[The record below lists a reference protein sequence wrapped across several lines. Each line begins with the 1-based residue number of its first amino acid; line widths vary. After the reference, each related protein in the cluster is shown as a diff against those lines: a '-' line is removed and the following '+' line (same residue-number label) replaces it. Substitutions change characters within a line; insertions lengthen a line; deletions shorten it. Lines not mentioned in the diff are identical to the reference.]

1 MLWCNLAGYGGRDGN
16 RTTTVVDVRWCFF
29 LALARPIPRP
39 LIGCAFEGWRYLL
52 VLFLGAPSMFV
63 ISKLLS
69 AITQPMFWLGL
80 WWLLALLLL
89 SRWRKGAVIMLWIGL
104 VCLVLLGF
112 RAVPDAMLRELEQ
125 RYPVPSAEV
134 MQQHVGVIV
143 LGGGTGH
150 PETYLAHDQV
160 PLNVAAERMTVPMG
174 LLRQYPEFEMV
185 FAGGEGRLA
194 TTGVTEAM
202 LAERFFQEQGV
213 DMSRVRFEG
222 RSRNTRENAQQIADL
237 LGTRCQE
244 PWLLV
249 TSASH
254 MPRALPEFEATGC
267 SVTPY
272 PVDFRTGDST
282 DLTEYALVSSLGRWQ
297 TVLHEL
303 LGQLVY
309 RLTR

>member
-1 MLWCNLAGYGGRDGN
+1 
-16 RTTTVVDVRWCFF
+16 
-29 LALARPIPRP
+29 
-39 LIGCAFEGWRYLL
+39 
-52 VLFLGAPSMFV
+52 
-63 ISKLLS
+63 
-69 AITQPMFWLGL
+69 
-80 WWLLALLLL
+80 
-89 SRWRKGAVIMLWIGL
+89 
-104 VCLVLLGF
+104 
-112 RAVPDAMLRELEQ
+112 MLRELEQ
-125 RYPVPSAEV
+125 RYPIPSAEV
-134 MQQHVGVIV
+134 VQQHVGVIV

-160 PLNVAAERMTVPMG
+160 PLNEGAERMTVPMG
-174 LLRQYPEFEMV
+174 LLHQYPEFEMV
-185 FAGGEGRLA
+185 FAGGEGQLA

-213 DMSRVRFEG
+213 DMARVRFEG
-222 RSRNTRENAQQIADL
+222 GSRNTRENAQRIADL
-237 LGTRCQE
+237 LGARCQE

-267 SVTPY
+267 LVTPY

-282 DLTEYALVSSLGRWQ
+282 ALTEYALVSSLGRWQ